1 MLGIREQRLLH
12 NFSQGVDRCTC
23 FMNHAACPM
32 PMFEKNGPPRTI
44 NHPSW
49 DQLQNLEART

>member
-23 FMNHAACPM
+23 FMNHAACPV
-32 PMFEKNGPPRTI
+32 PAFEKNGPQRTI
-44 NHPSW
+44 HHPS
-49 DQLQNLEART
+49 